1 LVLVNQSAEEV
12 VAAESRRVALVVAWL
27 LILWRLFMI

>member
-12 VAAESRRVALVVAWL
+12 VAAESRRRTGVALVGRVAAVW
-27 LILWRLFMI
+27 